1 MLKNFIKIRIKNICG
16 IDFNENVNNFFFFET
31 ICRFIFTIQSVTMNK
46 KFIYVDIR
54 FEKEIEYEI
63 REGDNTLVF
72 I

>member
-1 MLKNFIKIRIKNICG
+1 MKMSIF
-16 IDFNENVNNFFFFET
+16 FFFFET

-63 REGDNTLVF
+63 REGVILWYLFNS
-72 I
+72 IHRC